1 MAQIIQ
7 CYEPQSRPPQ
17 VSLGVEPGEEF
28 SVYLLV
34 DTVDKAT
41 LGLRTTV
48 LRQPGDAPPADAIFL
63 FSAVTASNRADLRI
77 RRINRR
83 VPVDLIRPDMQSL
96 VTAGMDFESG
106 SRFEV
111 SLPNA
116 RPVQFGLQYA
126 TQVVQ
131 GAKTAVGSRSTRRAM
146 ETAAAHLWMVPTAR
160 AIISSPMS
168 RVVAGVQNAAR
179 KIGISPAILMM
190 FAVAVVPI
198 LLSLAVALWQTRK
211 ASLLED
217 EAEVAQEQLAKAEA
231 GIEAALAAEA
241 ACVAERKDVVAEL
254 ADLEEKRELQAEI
267 ALATPLSQT
276 MSIELGGSR
285 MGTEDALAIDQQYIA
300 DTQDLVILEMQKLRG
315 GAKDATRC
323 LSHEGVLGHDLPRYT
338 LLWHPDP
345 NLVCPLGYAVVEGGV
360 DRMGSWGISARVAE
374 EFGATQPK
382 PGDAKADVMT
392 DLRSND
398 RWSSHILANGLRAVQ
413 ESILAA
419 DTENRAPVSPGQAH
433 LWSLAVW
440 DAYNSMPT
448 PADGVM
454 DQTVDVCVSE
464 LILELAR
471 TSKPAVPGEPI
482 LPDISLVARGEQV
495 PVIHPTAGCP
505 WPSDALQTGALAAV
519 RAVSHRANLA
529 GDEVFGEPGA

>member
-17 VSLGVEPGEEF
+17 VSLGLEPGESF

-34 DTVDKAT
+34 DTVNRAT

-48 LRQPGDAPPADAIFL
+48 LRQAAEAPPADAIFL
-63 FSAVTASNRADLRI
+63 FSVTTTSDRSILRV
-77 RRINRR
+77 RKVNRR
-83 VPVDLIRPDMQSL
+83 VPVDLMRPDMQSL
-96 VTAGMDFESG
+96 VTPGMDFESG

-111 SLPNA
+111 SLPDS

-126 TQVVQ
+126 AVVVQ
-131 GAKTAVGSRSTRRAM
+131 GAKTAVSSRSTRRAM
-146 ETAAAHLWMVPTAR
+146 ETAAAHLWLVPTAR

-168 RVVAGVQNAAR
+168 RVVAAIQGAAK

-190 FAVAVVPI
+190 FMVAVVPI
-198 LLSLAVALWQTRK
+198 LLSLALALWQARK
-211 ASLLED
+211 ASEAED
-217 EAEVAQEQLAKAEA
+217 EAEAAHEQLAKAEA

-241 ACVAERKDVVAEL
+241 ACVAERKDVVGEL
-254 ADLEEKRELQAEI
+254 ADLEEKRKLQAEI

-276 MSIELGGSR
+276 ISIELGGSR
-285 MGTEDALAIDQQYIA
+285 MGTEDSLAIDMQYIT
-300 DTQDLVILEMQKLRG
+300 DTRDLVILEMQKLRG
-315 GAKDATRC
+315 GAKDADRC
-323 LSHEGVLGHDLPRYT
+323 LAQDNVLGHDLPRYA

-345 NLVCPLGYAVVEGGV
+345 NLVCPLDYAVVEGGV

-374 EFGATQPK
+374 EFGASQPK
-382 PGDAKADVMT
+382 PGNATADVLT
-392 DLRSND
+392 DLRGND

-413 ESILAA
+413 ASILTA
-419 DTENRAPVSPGQAH
+419 DTESRPPVSPGQAH
-433 LWSLAVW
+433 LWSIAVW
-440 DAYNSMPT
+440 DAYNQMPT

-454 DQTVDVCVSE
+454 DQTVDVCVAE

-482 LPDISLVARGEQV
+482 LPDISMVARGEQV
-495 PVIHPTAGCP
+495 PMIHPTAGCP
-505 WPSDALQTGALAAV
+505 WPSDSLQTGALAAV

-529 GDEVFGEPGA
+529 GNEEFGEPGS